1 MACDLFPSSAH
12 LKIFESVSILPIN
25 MERISPE
32 EVRAQVHKF
41 WGILCRKSP
50 ERLEQ
55 LYAADGIVF
64 TGRAKRT
71 EPAALAAARR
81 MRQLSSPSSELHAE
95 VDEIEVQI
103 VENVAIA
110 SYTYQFHE
118 VRKSSEGGRQE
129 KKTRF
134 GRATQV
140 FRHDP
145 RAGLQIVHEHL
156 SAGEAPETD
165 AHA

>member
-1 MACDLFPSSAH
+1 
-12 LKIFESVSILPIN
+12 

-41 WGILCRKSP
+41 WGILSGKFKD
-50 ERLEQ
+50 RLEQ
-55 LYAADGIVF
+55 LYSVDAVVF
-64 TGRAKRT
+64 TGKAKRS

-81 MRQLSSPSSELHAE
+81 MRQLSGPSSDLNAE
-95 VDEIEVQI
+95 VAEIEVQI

-118 VRKSSEGGRQE
+118 VRKSGAGGRQE

-140 FRHDP
+140 FRHDE

-156 SAGEAPETD
+156 SAGEAPEMS